1 MKQMINDFIRV
12 INESSPAKD
21 TMVYSLLVTLCLA
34 ALMALTYRLIHTALS
49 YNPRFN
55 VNLMMMAFLS
65 NVLLLLLQDNPL
77 LSLGAL
83 GSLSICRIRMNTKDP
98 RDLGFVFW
106 ALSIGLTSA
115 MGAYIPGIIFTCML
129 SVILILHGRAFRRRK
144 KCTVVI
150 RGNRMQFAPV
160 QDIFRPLRG
169 ITVQSKNIF
178 GESFELVYEMR
189 VNPKVEESVLM
200 KLSGIEGLS
209 DVNVLAP
216 ETKAA

>member
-1 MKQMINDFIRV
+1 MKQILNDFIRV
-12 INESSPAKD
+12 INESSPD
-21 TMVYSLLVTLCLA
+21 RNTMVYSLIFTLCMA
-34 ALMALTYRLIHTALS
+34 AVMALTYRLIHTALS
-49 YNPRFN
+49 YNAGFN

-65 NVLLLLLQDNPL
+65 DVLLLLLQDNPL

-115 MGAYIPGIIFTCML
+115 MGAYVPGIIFTCML
-129 SVILILHGRAFRRRK
+129 SVILILHGRVFQRRK

-150 RGNRMQFAPV
+150 RGNRLQFAPV
-160 QDIFRPLRG
+160 QEVFRSLRG

-189 VNPKVEESVLM
+189 VNPKVEEAVLM
-200 KLSGIEGLS
+200 KLNGIDGLS